1 MFQFGD
7 RDWMYTP
14 NIKEKLDIASKNDE
28 FENLVII
35 KDCGHQVVFD
45 NLEETKNKIFEFYSK
60 FKE

>member
-1 MFQFGD
+1 
-7 RDWMYTP
+7 MYTP